1 MAKKTKDSNLSLEE
15 KLEQA
20 LIPNWDEPYKLPD
33 NWCWVNLGTIC
44 SLENGV
50 KQSGEE
56 LVYLDAKTLREINEP
71 QFRDNGVV
79 VVQNQKVILV
89 DGENSGEVFIV
100 PYRGYM
106 GSTFRIIN
114 ISKNSDEMYVR
125 YFIDFNRD
133 KLRKNKV
140 GSAIPHLN
148 KELFFSLKFP
158 FPPLSEQQRI
168 VARIESLFAKLDE
181 AKEKAQEVVDGFE
194 ARKAAILHKA
204 FSGELTQ
211 KWREENGVSFDKW
224 DNKLFDKC
232 IEKMQNGLAKR
243 TGSTGIPYIVLRLA
257 NLSDDGFI
265 TDDLREIVL
274 DEKEQKSYK
283 LNIGDVVMIRVNG
296 SKDNVAKQ
304 ILVSENNLWAF
315 CDHIIRIRYNESV
328 LPEYMVLYSKS
339 EAYKIYVK
347 DNIVSSAGQNTI
359 SRKGMARLSIPVPS
373 IEEQKEIIDILSNMF
388 DKERRVKETAE
399 TVINQIDTMKKAILA
414 RAFRGELGTNDPREE
429 NAVELVKEI
438 LAGTNEEPQKKS
450 KRIRVVIPKEIDS
463 LLKIDLERKII
474 RLFLKSDTGEITAE
488 EIMALSSKKI
498 DLIDSIYSLKEKKL
512 IEQLKNG
519 LFILLR

>member
-100 PYRGYM
+100 PYRGFM

-114 ISKNSDEMYVR
+114 ISKCSDEMYVR

-148 KELFFSLKFP
+148 KELFFSLEFP

-194 ARKAAILHKA
+194 TRKAAILHKA
-204 FSGELTQ
+204 FSGELTAE
-211 KWREENGVSFDKW
+211 WRRTNIADSFAYVESIDSKMRHYKKKKTKKVSNEFISSIKNYIPSEWAHVDLDRISKLITDGEHKTPRRVDQFEGYYLLSARNIHNDLLLLDDVDYVDELEFATISKRCNPKRNDLLISCSGSVGRSCVIE
-224 DNKLFDKC
+224 DNNNYAMVRSAAMVSLLEGNPRFVMYILQSYYLQGQIKKLSK
-232 IEKMQNGLAKR
+232 QTAQ
-243 TGSTGIPYIVLRLA
+243 A
-257 NLSDDGFI
+257 NLFLGAISALIIPFPDI
-265 TDDLREIVL
+265 KEQNEIVHIL
-274 DEKEQKSYK
+274 DNFFKKENKS
-283 LNIGDVVMIRVNG
+283 
-296 SKDNVAKQ
+296 
-304 ILVSENNLWAF
+304 
-315 CDHIIRIRYNESV
+315 
-328 LPEYMVLYSKS
+328 
-339 EAYKIYVK
+339 
-347 DNIVSSAGQNTI
+347 
-359 SRKGMARLSIPVPS
+359 
-373 IEEQKEIIDILSNMF
+373 
-388 DKERRVKETAE
+388 KETAE
-399 TVINQIDTMKKAILA
+399 SVIEQIDTMKKAILA
-414 RAFRGELGTNDPREE
+414 RAFRGELGTNDPTEE
-429 NAVELVKEI
+429 SAVELLKQI
-438 LAGTNEEPQKKS
+438 IS
-450 KRIRVVIPKEIDS
+450 K
-463 LLKIDLERKII
+463 
-474 RLFLKSDTGEITAE
+474 
-488 EIMALSSKKI
+488 
-498 DLIDSIYSLKEKKL
+498 
-512 IEQLKNG
+512 
-519 LFILLR
+519 